1 MVADC
6 QYHRVY
12 QRQRM
17 PGGDFDIAD
26 VDLLSPPDDAAQA
39 LPVTFTWQQRGIPT
53 DTYRLAFFDLDT
65 DEYWY
70 TDDLGNVGSHTVT
83 SLWPDAVYGKEYGW
97 VVWVFNGPDS
107 FGESYYYQSIT
118 FLAGMAGSQAAP
130 EQWQIGEGP
139 RK

>member
-1 MVADC
+1 
-6 QYHRVY
+6 
-12 QRQRM
+12 M

-65 DEYWY
+65 DEYRY
-70 TDDLGNVGSHTVT
+70 TDDLGNVGSHAVT

-107 FGESYYYQSIT
+107 FGESYYYQSMT
-118 FLAGMAGSQAAP
+118 FLAGGASSPATP
-130 EQWQIGEGP
+130 EQWQIGEEP
-139 RK
+139 KK